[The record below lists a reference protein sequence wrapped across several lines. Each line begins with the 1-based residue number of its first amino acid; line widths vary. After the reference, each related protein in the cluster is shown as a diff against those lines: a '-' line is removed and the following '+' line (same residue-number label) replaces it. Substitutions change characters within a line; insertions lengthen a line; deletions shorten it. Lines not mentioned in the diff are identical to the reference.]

1 MSNPTCCVVV
11 ARKAAA
17 TTTGKRKNNLAVVAM
32 YAIAGEDASAKD
44 VAAGAKDVVAGAK
57 DVAARTDCSNLSCY
71 VLEADEERTFLDS
84 TKSKNAAAP
93 SNEVLLRIDLLPCS
107 AEVLTTLACLSCCR
121 ENLELS
127 LEGETQMV
135 DSAPQLCSVEFVAIR
150 AQQRSLWTA
159 TTRETAHQN
168 DPLLCC
174 SASY

>member
-1 MSNPTCCVVV
+1 MSSQTCCVVV

-32 YAIAGEDASAKD
+32 YAIAGEAARAKD

-93 SNEVLLRIDLLPCS
+93 SSEVILRIGLLPCS

-150 AQQRSLWTA
+150 AQQR
-159 TTRETAHQN
+159 
-168 DPLLCC
+168 
-174 SASY
+174 

>member
-1 MSNPTCCVVV
+1 MRSQTCCVVV

-32 YAIAGEDASAKD
+32 YAIAGEAARAKD

-93 SNEVLLRIDLLPCS
+93 SSEVILRIGLLPCS

-150 AQQRSLWTA
+150 AQQRSLWTT

-168 DPLLCC
+168 DPRLCC